1 MLAHK
6 RNYVIFLLLFLI
18 ACSIEKATIPSYVY
32 IKKFKITTN
41 PLIMGDTTQDIQD
54 VWLYQ
59 NNEFKGS
66 FGLPTYIPLTEKSK
80 QNLVLR
86 AGVKRTGQDDQ
97 RLQYPMFTDFDT
109 ILPLADLR
117 SDTIQPRVTYL
128 NNCKFPMVQ
137 DFDGAVNFF
146 AFDKPKAGDSVI
158 KVTDQQAWKLNNN
171 SAKFVM
177 SDSTFE
183 LNYLSKELS
192 NLPAN
197 GIPIYLEVDYKCS
210 SFFII
215 GLNVIYTDGKTRAY
229 SVFTA
234 NSSNG
239 LWKKVYVDLATEI
252 SSEIGRRGAGTKF
265 QIFFNVEKSGEPLT
279 DNTKLFLD
287 NIKLI
292 HF

>member
-6 RNYVIFLLLFLI
+6 RNYFIFLLLFFI

-32 IKKFKITTN
+32 IKKFKVTTN
-41 PLIMGDTTQDIQD
+41 QALMGDTSSDIQD

-66 FGLPTYIPLTEKSK
+66 FGLPTYIPLPEKSK
-80 QNLVLR
+80 QNLTLR
-86 AGVKRTGQDDQ
+86 AGVKRSGQDDQ

-128 NNCKFPMVQ
+128 SNCKFPIIQ
-137 DFDGAVNFF
+137 DYDGAVNFF
-146 AFDKPKAGDSVI
+146 SIYKPKSGDSVI
-158 KVTDQQAWKLNNN
+158 KVNDATAWKINNN
-171 SAKFVM
+171 CAKLVL
-177 SDSTFE
+177 SDSTYQ

-192 NLPAN
+192 DLPSN
-197 GIPIYLEVDYKCS
+197 GISTYLEVDYKCNDM
-210 SFFII
+210 FVI
-215 GLNVIYTDGKTRAY
+215 GLNVLYTDGTSRGY
-229 SVFTA
+229 SVFSA
-234 NSSNG
+234 NSTG
-239 LWKKVYVDLATEI
+239 GVWKKAYIDYSTEI
-252 SSEIGRRGAGTKF
+252 SSEIAQRGKGTQF
-265 QIFFNVEKSGEPLT
+265 QILIQVTKSGTPLT
-279 DNTKLFLD
+279 DNTQLFID